1 MKGQEGLCACHG
13 LHVDHVVHGTYL
25 CGIFAFAQV
34 TLENYISTIYI
45 FLYNA
50 IEYGHEH
57 KTQARRYLL
66 INYIISS
73 YIYN

>member
-34 TLENYISTIYI
+34 TLENYIYPLYIYI
-45 FLYNA
+45 F
-50 IEYGHEH
+50 
-57 KTQARRYLL
+57 K
-66 INYIISS
+66 
-73 YIYN
+73 

>member
-34 TLENYISTIYI
+34 TLENYISTI
-45 FLYNA
+45 
-50 IEYGHEH
+50 
-57 KTQARRYLL
+57 
-66 INYIISS
+66 
-73 YIYN
+73 

>member
-34 TLENYISTIYI
+34 TLENYISTIYNFYI
-45 FLYNA
+45 MQSNMDMNTR
-50 IEYGHEH
+50 H
-57 KTQARRYLL
+57 KHADTYL
-66 INYIISS
+66 
-73 YIYN
+73 